1 MGYGAD
7 MSRTVKCVK
16 MNEELDGLDFLP
28 FPGELGQKVYDNVSK
43 EAWKQWLS
51 QQTILINEYRL
62 SSLDP
67 KARTF
72 LLEEMQKFL
81 FDDQDIDLPE
91 EFKSV

>member
-1 MGYGAD
+1 
-7 MSRTVKCVK
+7 MSRTVDCVK
-16 MNEELDGLDFLP
+16 MGETLEGLDFLP
-28 FPGELGQKVYDNVSK
+28 FPGELGQKVFDSVSK

-67 KARTF
+67 KARSF

-81 FDDQDIDLPE
+81 FDNQDIDMPD